1 MIGQVLAE
9 IIAAC
14 EQGRDHDQAPVQIKL
29 RNIDYTL
36 NTGIFSRNREIV
48 EGSTFSVLG

>member
-1 MIGQVLAE
+1 VT
-9 IIAAC
+9 
-14 EQGRDHDQAPVQIKL
+14 VKL

-36 NTGIFSRNREIV
+36 NTGIFSRNRDII